1 MRDVVLFEK
10 GFNGMERIKN
20 KIRPVLFV
28 VTALGIALLGMPPSM
43 HQFPDTPRVDVSSVS
58 KGEKIGMALEWFVY
72 QRTYNSRVPLDEGR
86 RAAVQSLKEAVVW
99 NALAKEGYANQ
110 WVSLGPEN
118 YAGRMRAIAVDPN
131 DGNIVYAGAASG
143 GLWKSYDGGA
153 SWVPL
158 TDHLPSLAIG
168 SIAIDPNNTQRIIIG
183 TGEGTNNWDRV
194 FGDDV
199 YRSEDG
205 GNTWTA
211 LNLPLPLH
219 GKAFNKI
226 VIHPLSADTIFVA
239 ASLSSS
245 GGVYKTTN
253 AGKTWQNVIS
263 GPARDIVLDPFEPSR
278 LYVAMGFSGG
288 SGANGIYRSD
298 RWGKRFSF
306 ARLANGLPKTD
317 SIGRIQLAISPS
329 RPNTLIAVIV
339 KRNYRNNDDLL
350 GVYRT
355 TDGGDSWQRMP
366 ASNLLNFRKF
376 MNGQG
381 DYNLAVAFHPRDEN
395 IVFVGGISIWRST
408 NFGESFIRVSGSS
421 DPLYPVHVDQH
432 VFAFDPVN
440 PSRMYVGNDGGMYR
454 CENTRATSRLQWTN
468 LNNGLVT
475 FQFYAMAFDP
485 QAPEKLYGGT
495 QDNGT
500 NKGVVGS
507 GAWNHILGGD
517 GMYVVVDHKN
527 SNIIYAESQFGT
539 IRKSTNG
546 GSSWMNIRAG
556 INPSQ
561 PAHWVTPIVMDPL
574 NHLVLYTSRNVVY
587 RTNSG
592 GLQWTAISPDL
603 TGSNSTFN
611 QISSIAVAP
620 SNTKVVYAVTGNGR
634 VWRTTN
640 ASSPNPVWERINGSG
655 SKKVPNLYLTRVT
668 VDPVDADIAYVTTS
682 SFDSRAGV
690 YVTFDGGQTWDKLKG
705 SGADVLPN
713 APVNVIE
720 VDPLDPTTLYVGT
733 DVGMY
738 ISVDQGASWKPFGR
752 GFPVVVVDDIKV
764 TRTRVIYAASHGRG
778 MWMTSTVLGV
788 ESDGTAPATVELRQ
802 NYPNPFGPGSQSR
815 QLHTEISFS
824 LNQRTSIEL
833 LLHDTSGKLVK
844 TLLSGAVDAGTH
856 AVVVDGAD
864 LTPGV
869 YYYTLWTGREARVKK
884 MVVVR

>member
-1 MRDVVLFEK
+1 MS
-10 GFNGMERIKN
+10 
-20 KIRPVLFV
+20 PVLFV
-28 VTALGIALLGMPPSM
+28 VLGIGVAIFGVPRAPHPPAS
-43 HQFPDTPRVDVSSVS
+43 TAKAVDVSSG
-58 KGEKIGMALEWFVY
+58 GEAEQIGMALQLFVH
-72 QRTYNSRVPLDEGR
+72 QRTYNSRVSLDEGR
-86 RAAVQSLKEAVVW
+86 RAAVQSLKDAMVR
-99 NALAKEGYANQ
+99 NALTKTSYANQ
-110 WVSLGPEN
+110 WVPLGPEN

-143 GLWKSYDGGA
+143 GLWKSYDGGN
-153 SWVPL
+153 SWIPL

-168 SIAIDPNNTQRIIIG
+168 SIAIDPNNPQRIIIG

-205 GNTWTA
+205 GNSWTA
-211 LNLPLPLH
+211 LNLPLPLN

-226 VIHPLSADTIFVA
+226 VIHPSSADTIFVA

-245 GGVYKTTN
+245 GGLYKTTN
-253 AGKTWQNVIS
+253 AGKSWMNVIS
-263 GPARDIVLDPFEPSR
+263 GPARDVVIDPFNPSR
-278 LYVAMGFSGG
+278 VFMAMGYSGG

-298 RWGKRFSF
+298 RWANRFSF
-306 ARLANGLPKTD
+306 ERLTNGLPRTD

-339 KRNYRNNDDLL
+339 RRNYRNNDDLL

-381 DYNLAVAFHPRDEN
+381 DYNLAVAFHPQDEN
-395 IVFVGGISIWRST
+395 VVFVGGISIWRST
-408 NFGESFIRVSGSS
+408 NFGESFTQVSGSS

-454 CENTRATSRLQWTN
+454 CENTKASGRLQWTN

-485 QAPEKLYGGT
+485 QIPNKIFGGT

-500 NKGVVGS
+500 NRGAVGS
-507 GAWNHILGGD
+507 GTWQHILGGD

-527 SNIIYAESQFGT
+527 SNIIYAESQYGNM
-539 IRKSTNG
+539 RKSTNG
-546 GSSWMNIRAG
+546 GSRWMNIKAG

-561 PAHWVTPIVMDPL
+561 PAHWITPIVMDPEK
-574 NHLVLYTSRNVVY
+574 NLVLYTSRNVVY
-587 RTNSG
+587 RTNNG

-603 TGSNSTFN
+603 TGSNSTFS
-611 QISSIAVAP
+611 QITSIAIAP

-640 ASSPNPVWERINGSG
+640 ASSPSPTWERINGGG

-668 VDPVDADIAYVTTS
+668 VDPVNADVAYVTTS

-690 YVTFDGGQTWDKLKG
+690 YVTFDGGQAWDKLNG

-713 APVNVIE
+713 APVNAIE
-720 VDPLDPTTLYVGT
+720 VDPWDPKTLYVGT

-738 ISVDQGASWKPFGR
+738 ISIDQGDTWKPFGR

-764 TRTRVIYAASHGRG
+764 TRSQVLYAATHGRG

-788 ESDGTAPATVELRQ
+788 EQDGSAPATVMLRQ
-802 NYPNPFGPGSQSR
+802 NYPNPFGPGSQSG
-815 QLHTEISFS
+815 QSNTEIAFS
-824 LNQRTSIEL
+824 LHRKSSVEL
-833 LLHDTSGKLVK
+833 RLYDAGGRLVK
-844 TLLSGAVDAGTH
+844 TLLSGVVEAGNH
-856 AVVVDGAD
+856 EIVVDGAN
-864 LTPGV
+864 LAPGI
-869 YYYTLWTGREARVKK
+869 YYYTLRAEREARVKK
-884 MVVVR
+884 MLVVR